1 MEITFNEMEITFND
15 AKTKELLKE
24 VVIELIKDK
33 RDLFYEIIMEALEE
47 AALANAIKEGRQ
59 NDFVSEDKI
68 FTLLE
73 GET

>member
-1 MEITFNEMEITFND
+1 
-15 AKTKELLKE
+15 
-24 VVIELIKDK
+24 
-33 RDLFYEIIMEALEE
+33 MEALEE

>member
-1 MEITFNEMEITFND
+1 MELTFND
-15 AKTKELLKE
+15 VKTKGLLKE
-24 VVIELIKDK
+24 VIIELITDK

-47 AALANAIKEGRQ
+47 IALANAIKEGRQ

-73 GET
+73 GQT

>member
-1 MEITFNEMEITFND
+1 MEITFND

-33 RDLFYEIIMEALEE
+33 HDLFYEIIMEALEK
-47 AALANAIKEGRQ
+47 AALANANKEGRQ

-73 GET
+73 GEA